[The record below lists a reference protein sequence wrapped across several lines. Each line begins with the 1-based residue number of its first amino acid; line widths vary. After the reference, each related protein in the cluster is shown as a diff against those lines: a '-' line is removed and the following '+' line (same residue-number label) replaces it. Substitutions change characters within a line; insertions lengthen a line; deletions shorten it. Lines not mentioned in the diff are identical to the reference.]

1 MTPPLPPDLFG
12 EYNVEDEFLHYFD
25 FAAEFDFGLEF
36 SSATVASY
44 FAGDVD
50 YDGISVTCSRDDVST
65 PRDASGR
72 KKRSPNRQYRI
83 RSVRKSCWYMN
94 FLKPGETRDLQLEM
108 SSSDRDGEFRCAFR
122 MSLEKVEQLTKK
134 LIARGYIPPPR
145 SLRRRDEYPE
155 RCELLVMS
163 ALHIL
168 GTGAPYRSLYPLTHI
183 SKTEIEKFFHR
194 FLDMFMDMREEYIYM
209 PKNIRELDKI
219 AKWYSAVGLPGACGS
234 IDVVHVKWS
243 NCPAGDFNRAKGK
256 EGYPSLGFQCISDF
270 NRRILGVYGPQFGS
284 TNDKQI
290 VKTDTNVRF
299 IRFGWLSKV
308 AWRYWDERGRVRW
321 DRGMYLICDNG
332 YLRWPQSICPYMS
345 PTVASSEGYFS
356 SNLESVRKDV
366 ECTFGILK
374 KRWKILNHGLLY
386 RDIKVCEKIFVTA
399 VCLNNML
406 VDDVLVNYKDARV
419 GRGAPLMNDGMWLD
433 GHTTPPS
440 IDKQD
445 KHLAKE
451 FGKRRLNL
459 AIHLRVMREKGPIPS
474 D

>member
-1 MTPPLPPDLFG
+1 
-12 EYNVEDEFLHYFD
+12 
-25 FAAEFDFGLEF
+25 
-36 SSATVASY
+36 
-44 FAGDVD
+44 
-50 YDGISVTCSRDDVST
+50 
-65 PRDASGR
+65 
-72 KKRSPNRQYRI
+72 
-83 RSVRKSCWYMN
+83 MN

-108 SSSDRDGEFRCAFR
+108 SSSDRDGEFCCAFC

-145 SLRRRDEYPE
+145 SLRRRDEYPK

-168 GTGAPYRSLYPLTHI
+168 GTGALYRSLYPLTHI

-234 IDVVHVKWS
+234 IDVVHIKWL

-308 AWRYWDERGRVRW
+308 AWRYWDERGRV
-321 DRGMYLICDNG
+321 
-332 YLRWPQSICPYMS
+332 
-345 PTVASSEGYFS
+345 
-356 SNLESVRKDV
+356 
-366 ECTFGILK
+366 
-374 KRWKILNHGLLY
+374 
-386 RDIKVCEKIFVTA
+386 
-399 VCLNNML
+399 
-406 VDDVLVNYKDARV
+406 
-419 GRGAPLMNDGMWLD
+419 
-433 GHTTPPS
+433 
-440 IDKQD
+440 
-445 KHLAKE
+445 
-451 FGKRRLNL
+451 
-459 AIHLRVMREKGPIPS
+459 
-474 D
+474 